1 MKIIKSIEDLGALTD
16 KVTETVKHAIK
27 QISWSFVSNFSYFIS
42 VNNNFFCNKRYKWK
56 KT

>member
-1 MKIIKSIEDLGALTD
+1 MKIIKSIEDLGALID